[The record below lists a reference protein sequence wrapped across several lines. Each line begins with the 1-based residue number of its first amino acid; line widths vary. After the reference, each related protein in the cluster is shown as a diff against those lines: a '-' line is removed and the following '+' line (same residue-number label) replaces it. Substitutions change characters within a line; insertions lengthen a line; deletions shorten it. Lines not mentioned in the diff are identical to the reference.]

1 MRAKGPSVAK
11 NGPWDREWGD
21 STFVHSCPGFHGRLL
36 SQEELTD
43 YPPPEN
49 PVRKSGLPD
58 II

>member
-1 MRAKGPSVAK
+1 MGR
-11 NGPWDREWGD
+11 